1 MDNEKEKL
9 IEILNQNVVSVKNTL
24 RMITSNNP
32 SVSIETL
39 KSIATLFIE
48 NDIGILTDS
57 IEKIKKI
64 K

>member
-24 RMITSNNP
+24 RMITSNP
-32 SVSIETL
+32 SVSIQTL
-39 KSIATLFIE
+39 KSIAILFIE
-48 NDIGILTDS
+48 NDIGILTNS
-57 IEKIKKI
+57 IEKIKKL

>member
-24 RMITSNNP
+24 RMITSNP
-32 SVSIETL
+32 SVSIQTL

-48 NDIGILTDS
+48 NDIGILTNS
-57 IEKIKKI
+57 IEKIKKL

>member
-24 RMITSNNP
+24 RMITSNP
-32 SVSIETL
+32 SVSIQTL

-57 IEKIKKI
+57 IEKIKKL

>member
-9 IEILNQNVVSVKNTL
+9 IEILNQNVVSVNNTL
-24 RMITSNNP
+24 RMITSNP
-32 SVSIETL
+32 SVSIQTL

-48 NDIGILTDS
+48 NDIGILTNS
-57 IEKIKKI
+57 IEKIKKL

>member
-24 RMITSNNP
+24 RMITSNP
-32 SVSIETL
+32 GVSIQTL